1 MRGYSCAFALIAFA
15 MTSPNSASAAVIST
29 FSYSGQATAGQ
40 DVGSTTVFP
49 TDGVFRVEDPVL
61 NFAAAIGQGSPNPF
75 IYAAGA
81 AAAGKASANSNV
93 LVSLQITN
101 DTGDSAVG
109 SLSGLI
115 FPGAVGIANP
125 DFSNASCTT
134 AAIEACGVFLDG
146 TPRLHAG
153 ETASVDYS
161 AMLDGVLIF
170 GGSIG
175 VSNAGMS
182 SSFTGVSLNG
192 FGISP
197 VNGNLFTWQETT
209 FTGLNLGTFAPG
221 ETKTL
226 SFLVSAS
233 VATNGL
239 FGCTSVAFGCPL
251 ALAGFGDPPPGNGGV
266 IVGGGSNSLTRMAV
280 SSLLSPTA
288 ANPSGTG
295 GLVIRE
301 FTTLSP
307 FLSISFGP
315 TSRPSEVPIPGAVYL
330 FGLGLSGL
338 GLMKRKK
345 AKTDAAKKA
354 ER

>member
-1 MRGYSCAFALIAFA
+1 MRGYRCALALAA
-15 MTSPNSASAAVIST
+15 CAATLLNSASAAVVST
-29 FSYSGQATAGQ
+29 FSFSGQATAGQ
-40 DVGSTTVFP
+40 DSGSTNSFP
-49 TDGVFRVEDPVL
+49 AGGVFRIEDPVL
-61 NFAAAIGQGSPNPF
+61 NFAAAIGQGSPDPF

-81 AAAGKASANSNV
+81 ASAGKASANSNV
-93 LVSLQITN
+93 IVSLQITN

-125 DFSNASCTT
+125 DFTNASCTT
-134 AAIEACGVFLDG
+134 AAIEACGAFLDG

-153 ETASVDYS
+153 EAASVDFS
-161 AMLDGVLIF
+161 ATLDGALIF

-182 SSFTGVSLNG
+182 SAFTGVSLNG

-197 VNGNLFTWQETT
+197 ANGNLFTWQETI
-209 FTGLNLGTFAPG
+209 FSNLSLGTFAPG

-239 FGCTSVAFGCPL
+239 FGCTGVAFGCPL

-266 IVGGGSNSLTRMAV
+266 IVGGGNSLARIAAP
-280 SSLLSPTA
+280 SLLGTTTA
-288 ANPSGTG
+288 NQSGTG

-301 FTTLSP
+301 FTAFSP
-307 FLSISFGP
+307 FLSVNFGP
-315 TSRPSEVPIPGAVYL
+315 ISRPSEVPIPGAIYL
-330 FGLGLSGL
+330 FGLGLGGL
-338 GLMKRKK
+338 GWVRRKK
-345 AKTDAAKKA
+345 AGSDIDGKA
-354 ER
+354 EL